1 MAHQDILVLGA
12 DGGGTKTT
20 GLLADRQGNVVAEL
34 RGEGSNQFVIGM
46 DNTAQNLAE
55 LIAGLAAAAHRP
67 VGSIGRAV
75 LGLAGMGAVRDRQI
89 LTGAIQARLQAM
101 GLPSVPL
108 AIETDGRVALEG
120 AFNGGPGIVVVAG
133 TGSVIM
139 GKSARGEA
147 ISIGGWGRVI
157 GDEGSGYF
165 IGLQALKAVSRDIDG
180 RGEAGR
186 LRVSLASR
194 FGLDSRER
202 IIAAVYREKFDIP
215 SIAPAVLDA
224 ADAGDA
230 VALGILSHASDELSK
245 QIVAAIHRLGL
256 QDGTGLVMIGGL
268 VDHVSVYARMLAA
281 AVRKQVPKADIRAP
295 LNGPAHGALLLAMA
309 GLEGD

>member
-1 MAHQDILVLGA
+1 VAQDILVLGA

-20 GLLADRQGNVVAEL
+20 GLLADRSGNVVAQL

-46 DNTAQNLAE
+46 DNAARNLAE
-55 LIAGLAAAAHRP
+55 LVAGLAAGAGRP
-67 VGSIGRAV
+67 VGSIARGV
-75 LGLAGMGAVRDRQI
+75 LGLAGMGAPRDRQVLI
-89 LTGAIQARLQAM
+89 AAIHARLREM
-101 GLPSVPL
+101 GHPRVPL

-120 AFNGGPGIVVVAG
+120 AFNGGPGVVAVAG

-147 ISIGGWGRVI
+147 ISIGGWGRVL

-165 IGLQALKAVSRDIDG
+165 IGLEALKAVSREIEG

-194 FGLDSRER
+194 FGLDTRDR

-224 ADAGDA
+224 AEAGDR
-230 VALGILSHASDELSK
+230 VATEILGRAAAGLAE
-245 QIVAAIHRLGL
+245 QIVAAIARLGL
-256 QDGTGLVMIGGL
+256 EGGTGVVMIGGL
-268 VDHVSVYARMLAA
+268 VDHDTVYARLLAD
-281 AVRKQVPKADIRAP
+281 AVRKQAPGADFRAP
-295 LNGPAHGALLLAMA
+295 LNGPAHGAVLLAIA